1 MRQECINA
9 VQNAASRKLTAQEIQ
24 NIEDR
29 IYRNMRSIARDDPA
43 SWRNLTE
50 AERLRMAG
58 QKAADEILNEAALKK
73 RRVALTIAAR
83 KRLDDFINSYQGK
96 DGKLE
101 ALNRTIAFHAD
112 GRSNFLSVESR
123 GKATRDYALS
133 QIQEAFEAVDPRF
146 FHLFEDEAGVRDIV
160 YEIRGQATGNAK
172 AKAGAKAWAD
182 ITELL
187 RRRFNDAGGDVGF
200 LENWGIPQ
208 HHSMNK
214 VGKVTQEQ
222 WVSDVIGK
230 LDRKYY
236 VKENGELMNDTEVSA
251 FLGEAYTTIAT
262 GGLNKLSE
270 GGLRL
275 SGSRANRG
283 NASRQI
289 HFKDGDAYLEYQKQY
304 GEKSLW
310 EVMVGH
316 LEGISKDIA
325 LVETYGPNPDHV
337 FRSLLDELSAE
348 TAIANPQRTGRVK
361 RLANSTEN
369 LYNFIAGKTQ
379 PIANPHIAQWSDNI
393 RNWMVAS
400 RLGSALLASFS
411 DLGTMY
417 LSAKVANLPMNK
429 LLMNQLEVMDPTNR
443 TELARARRAGLAMES
458 LLGSVNRWAMDNM
471 GPSTARWAA
480 TAVMRAS
487 GLTAWSDAHK
497 RAYGVTMMGSLG
509 EVVHAHR
516 DLSQL
521 PADDFRIIKSKGV
534 TERDWS
540 VWQLAEREDW
550 GKGNNTM
557 LTPESI
563 MRIPD
568 DMVSHLGPPERV
580 KFDAMRRLLGA
591 VAEEV
596 DMAVI
601 TPGAREQMMTGGGIQ
616 RGTWK
621 GELTRSVFLF
631 KSFPIS
637 VVMRHYSRAMGMPS
651 AGGRAAYIAA
661 FIASTTMLGALSQQ
675 LNDMA
680 SGRNPRA
687 IVGEDAGKF
696 WIGALLKGGGLG
708 LYGDFLLSDHT
719 RYGSGALASML
730 GPVAGLVDDV
740 VKLGQGIP
748 LNAVE
753 GKPEQT
759 GGDLV
764 KLSKGLIP
772 GANLWYAKAAL
783 DHMIF
788 NQMQEY
794 FSPGYLRKVE
804 QRSKKN
810 FNQTYWWR
818 PRDTTPGDAPDLG
831 KAIGK

>member
-1 MRQECINA
+1 MRQECIQA
-9 VQNAASRKLTAQEIQ
+9 VQQAAQRNLTAAEIQ

-29 IYRNMRSIARDDPA
+29 IYRNMRQLARNDPA
-43 SWRNLTE
+43 SWRQMSD
-50 AERLRMAG
+50 AERLRRAG
-58 QKAADEILNEAALKK
+58 QLASDEFRQEAALKQ

-83 KRLDDFINSYQGK
+83 SRLDAFIDSYEGK

-112 GRSNFLSVESR
+112 GKSNFLSVESR

-133 QIQEAFEAVDPRF
+133 QLQEAFEAVDPRYF
-146 FHLFEDEAGVRDIV
+146 GLFEDEAGVRDLV
-160 YEIRGQATGNAK
+160 FELRGQKTNNAR
-172 AKAGAKAWAD
+172 AQAGAKAWKEVTD
-182 ITELL
+182 LL
-187 RRRFNDAGGDVGF
+187 RRRFNDAGGDIGY

-208 HHSMNK
+208 HHSMDK
-214 VGKVTQEQ
+214 VGRVAQSK
-222 WVSDVIGK
+222 WVSDIIGK

-236 VKENGELMNDTEVSA
+236 VKEDGQMMNDTELSA
-251 FLGEAYTTIAT
+251 FLGEAYNTIAT
-262 GGLNKLSE
+262 GGLNKL
-270 GGLRL
+270 GDTGIKI

-289 HFKDGDAYLEYQKQY
+289 HFKDAETYLEYQKQY
-304 GEKSLW
+304 GDRSLW

-316 LEGISKDIA
+316 IEGVSKDIA

-337 FRSLLDELSAE
+337 FQSMLTEFKSEAATENPSR
-348 TAIANPQRTGRVK
+348 TGTIVRIAN
-361 RLANSTEN
+361 ATEN

-379 PIANPHIAQWSDNI
+379 PVANPHIARWSENI

-417 LSAKVANLPMNK
+417 LSAKVTNLPMNQ
-429 LLMNQLEVMDPTNR
+429 LLKNQLEVMDPTNR

-471 GPSTARWAA
+471 GPSKARWAA
-480 TAVMRAS
+480 TAVMKAS

-497 RAYGVTMMGSLG
+497 RAYGVTMMGSIG
-509 EVVHAHR
+509 DVVSRTPDLKSLSPDDHR
-516 DLSQL
+516 ILL
-521 PADDFRIIKSKGV
+521 SKGV
-534 TERDWS
+534 TKQDFS
-540 VWQLAEREDW
+540 VWKLAQQEDW
-550 GKGNNTM
+550 GNGNTTM

-568 DMVSHLGPPERV
+568 ADVKHFGAPERV

-596 DMAVI
+596 DVAVI
-601 TPGAREQMMTGGGIQ
+601 TPGAREQMVAGAGKQ
-616 RGTWK
+616 RGTIG
-621 GELTRSVFLF
+621 GELYRSVFLF

-637 VVMRHYSRAMGMPS
+637 VVMRHWSRAMGMPS
-651 AGGRAAYIAA
+651 AGGRAAYLAS
-661 FIASTTMLGALSQQ
+661 FIASTTILGAMSQQ
-675 LNDMA
+675 INDMA
-680 SGRNPRA
+680 SGRNPREM
-687 IVGEDAGKF
+687 VNKDAGKF
-696 WIGALLKGGGLG
+696 WLGALLKGGGLG

-719 RYGSGALASML
+719 RYGGGALASML
-730 GPVAGLVDDV
+730 GPVAGLIDDV
-740 VKLGQGIP
+740 VKLGQGVP

-753 GKPEQT
+753 GKNEQT

-764 KLSKGLIP
+764 KLGKGLIP

-794 FSPGYLRKVE
+794 FSPGYLRKME
-804 QRSKKN
+804 QRSKKE

-818 PRDTTPGDAPDLG
+818 PQDMTP
-831 KAIGK
+831 

>member
-9 VQNAASRKLTAQEIQ
+9 VQQAASRRLTQQEIK

-29 IYRNMRSIARDDPA
+29 IYRNMRQLARNDPA
-43 SWRNLTE
+43 SWRAMTD
-50 AERLRMAG
+50 AERLRRAG
-58 QKAADEILNEAALKK
+58 QLAANELTNEAALKK

-83 KRLDDFINSYQGK
+83 QRLDAFIKTYQGK

-112 GRSNFLSVESR
+112 GKSNFLSVESR

-146 FHLFEDEAGVRDIV
+146 FHLFEDEASVRDLV
-160 YEIRGQATGNAK
+160 YEMRGQDTGNVRAK
-172 AKAGAKAWAD
+172 KGAKAWAGV
-182 ITELL
+182 TELL
-187 RRRFNDAGGDVGF
+187 RQRFNDAGGDIGY

-208 HHSMNK
+208 HHSMEK
-214 VGKVTQEQ
+214 VGRVPQDK

-236 VKENGELMNDTEVSA
+236 IKDDGQLMSDAELKT
-251 FLGEAYTTIAT
+251 FLGEAYNTIAT
-262 GGLNKLSE
+262 GGLNKLSDT
-270 GGLRL
+270 GMRI
-275 SGSRANRG
+275 SGARSNRG

-289 HFKDGDAYLEYQKQY
+289 HFKDADSYLEYQREY
-304 GEKSLW
+304 GDRSLW
-310 EVMVGH
+310 EVMVWH

-337 FRSLLDELSAE
+337 FRSILDEVTAE
-348 TAIANPQRTGRVK
+348 QATANPERTGRIK

-379 PIANPHIAQWSDNI
+379 PIANPHIARWSDNI

-417 LSAKVANLPMNK
+417 MSAKVANIPMNR
-429 LLMNQLEVMDPTNR
+429 LFMNQLEAMNPANR

-471 GPSTARWAA
+471 GPSVSRWAA

-487 GLTAWSDAHK
+487 GLTAWTDAHK

-509 EVVHAHR
+509 EVVSRAP
-516 DLSQL
+516 DLRSL
-521 PADDFRIIKSKGV
+521 DDSDFRILKSKGI
-534 TERDWS
+534 TEQDFS
-540 VWQLAEREDW
+540 VWKLAQQEDW
-550 GKGNNTM
+550 GNGNTTM

-568 DMVSHLGPPERV
+568 AAVMHLGLPERV
-580 KFDAMRRLLGA
+580 RFEAMRRLLAA
-591 VAEEV
+591 VSEEV

-601 TPGAREQMMTGGGIQ
+601 TPGAREQLLTGGGLQ

-637 VVMRHYSRAMGMPS
+637 VVLRHWTRAMGMPS

-661 FIASTTMLGALSQQ
+661 FLASTTMLGALSQQ

-680 SGRNPRA
+680 SGRNPREMA
-687 IVGEDAGKF
+687 GKDAGKF
-696 WIGALLKGGGLG
+696 WLGALLKGGGLG

-719 RYGSGALASML
+719 RYGGGALASML

-740 VKLGQGIP
+740 VKLAQGIP

-764 KLSKGLIP
+764 KLGKGLIP

-788 NQMQEY
+788 NQLQEY

-804 QRSKKN
+804 QRSKKQ

-818 PRDTTPGDAPDLG
+818 PQDVTPE
-831 KAIGK
+831 

>member
-9 VQNAASRKLTAQEIQ
+9 VQQAAQRTLTAREIQ

-29 IYRNMRSIARDDPA
+29 IYRNMRQLARNDPA
-43 SWRNLTE
+43 SWRQMTD
-50 AERLRMAG
+50 AERLRRAG
-58 QKAADEILNEAALKK
+58 QLAADELQQEAGLKR

-83 KRLDDFINSYQGK
+83 QRLDAFINGYQGT
-96 DGKLE
+96 DGKLG
-101 ALNRTIAFHAD
+101 ALNRTIAFSAD
-112 GRSNFLSVESR
+112 GKSNFLSVESR

-146 FHLFEDEAGVRDIV
+146 FHLFEDEKGVRDLV
-160 YEIRGQATGNAK
+160 FEIRGQDTGNIK
-172 AKAGAKAWAD
+172 AKKGAKAWAD
-182 ITELL
+182 VTELL
-187 RRRFNDAGGDVGF
+187 RRRFNDAGGDIGY

-208 HHSMNK
+208 HHSMEK
-214 VGKVTQEQ
+214 VGRATREQ

-236 VKENGELMNDTEVSA
+236 IKEDGQLMSDAEVTA
-251 FLGEAYTTIAT
+251 FLGEAYNTIAT
-262 GGLNKLSE
+262 GGLNKLSDS
-270 GGLRL
+270 GMRL
-275 SGSRANRG
+275 SGARANRG

-289 HFKDGDAYLEYQKQY
+289 HFKDADSYLEYQRQY
-304 GEKSLW
+304 GDRSLW

-337 FRSLLDELSAE
+337 FRAILDEVTAE
-348 TAIANPQRTGRVK
+348 TATVNPQRTGQVK
-361 RLANSTEN
+361 RMANSTEN
-369 LYNFIAGKTQ
+369 LYNFISGKTQ

-393 RNWMVAS
+393 RNWLVAS

-417 LSAKVANLPMNK
+417 LSAKVTNLPMNQ
-429 LLMNQLEVMDPTNR
+429 LFRNQLEAMDPTNR

-471 GPSTARWAA
+471 GPSKARWAA

-509 EVVHAHR
+509 EVVSR
-516 DLSQL
+516 SPDLRSL
-521 PADDFRIIKSKGV
+521 DGGDFRILKSKGI
-534 TERDWS
+534 TEQDFS
-540 VWQLAEREDW
+540 VWKLADQEDW

-568 DMVSHLGPPERV
+568 DAVKHLGAPERV
-580 KFDAMRRLLGA
+580 KFEAMRKLLGA

-601 TPGAREQMMTGGGIQ
+601 TPGAREKMITGGGLQ

-637 VVMRHYSRAMGMPS
+637 VVVRHWHRAMGMPS

-680 SGRNPRA
+680 SGRNPR
-687 IVGEDAGKF
+687 DMAGKDAAKF
-696 WIGALLKGGGLG
+696 WLGALLKGGGLG

-719 RYGSGALASML
+719 RYGGGALASML

-753 GKPEQT
+753 GKSEQT

-764 KLSKGLIP
+764 KLGKGLTP
-772 GANLWYAKAAL
+772 GANIWYLKAAI

-794 FSPGYLRKVE
+794 FSPGYLRKME
-804 QRSKKN
+804 QRSKKE

-818 PRDTTPGDAPDLG
+818 PQDVTPQ
-831 KAIGK
+831 

>member
-9 VQNAASRKLTAQEIQ
+9 VQQAASRRLTQQEIQ

-29 IYRNMRSIARDDPA
+29 IYRNMRQLARNDPA
-43 SWRNLTE
+43 SWRAMTD
-50 AERLRMAG
+50 AERLRRAG
-58 QKAADEILNEAALKK
+58 QLAANELTNEAALKR

-83 KRLDDFINSYQGK
+83 QRLDAFINTYQGK

-112 GRSNFLSVESR
+112 GKSNFLSVESR

-146 FHLFEDEAGVRDIV
+146 FHLFEDEASVRDLV
-160 YEIRGQATGNAK
+160 YEMRGQDTGNVRAK
-172 AKAGAKAWAD
+172 KGAKAWAGV
-182 ITELL
+182 TELL
-187 RRRFNDAGGDVGF
+187 RQRFNDAGGDIGY

-208 HHSMNK
+208 HHSMEK
-214 VGKVTQEQ
+214 VGRVSQDK
-222 WVSDVIGK
+222 WISDVIGK

-236 VKENGELMNDTEVSA
+236 IKDDGQLMSDAELKT
-251 FLGEAYTTIAT
+251 FLGEAYNTIAT
-262 GGLNKLSE
+262 GGLNKLSDT
-270 GGLRL
+270 GMRI
-275 SGSRANRG
+275 SGARSNRG

-289 HFKDGDAYLEYQKQY
+289 HFKDADSYLEYQREY
-304 GEKSLW
+304 GDRSLW

-337 FRSLLDELSAE
+337 FRSILDEVTAE
-348 TAIANPQRTGRVK
+348 QATANPERTGRIK
-361 RLANSTEN
+361 RLANRTEN

-379 PIANPHIAQWSDNI
+379 PIANPHIARWSDNI

-417 LSAKVANLPMNK
+417 MSAKVANIPMNR
-429 LLMNQLEVMDPTNR
+429 LFMNQLEAMNPANR

-471 GPSTARWAA
+471 GPSVSRWAA

-487 GLTAWSDAHK
+487 GLTAWTDAHK

-509 EVVHAHR
+509 EVVSRAP
-516 DLSQL
+516 DLRSL
-521 PADDFRIIKSKGV
+521 DDSDFRILKSKGI
-534 TERDWS
+534 TEQDFS
-540 VWQLAEREDW
+540 VWKLAQQEDW
-550 GKGNNTM
+550 GNGNTTM

-568 DMVSHLGPPERV
+568 AAVMHLGPPERV
-580 KFDAMRRLLGA
+580 RFEAMRRLLAA
-591 VAEEV
+591 VSEEV

-601 TPGAREQMMTGGGIQ
+601 TPGAREQLLTGGGLQ

-637 VVMRHYSRAMGMPS
+637 VVLRHWTRAMGMPS

-661 FIASTTMLGALSQQ
+661 FLASTTMLGALSQQ
-675 LNDMA
+675 LNDLA
-680 SGRNPRA
+680 SGRNPREMT
-687 IVGEDAGKF
+687 GKDAGKF
-696 WIGALLKGGGLG
+696 WLGALLKGGGLG

-719 RYGSGALASML
+719 RYGGGALASML

-740 VKLGQGIP
+740 VKLAQGIP

-764 KLSKGLIP
+764 KLGKGLIP

-788 NQMQEY
+788 NQLQEY
-794 FSPGYLRKVE
+794 FSPGYLRKME
-804 QRSKKN
+804 QRSKKE

-818 PRDTTPGDAPDLG
+818 PQDVTPE
-831 KAIGK
+831 

>member
-1 MRQECINA
+1 MA
-9 VQNAASRKLTAQEIQ
+9 
-24 NIEDR
+24 
-29 IYRNMRSIARDDPA
+29 RNDPA
-43 SWRNLTE
+43 SWRVLTD
-50 AERLRMAG
+50 AERLRRAG
-58 QKAADEILNEAALKK
+58 QLSADELKNEAALKK
-73 RRVALTIAAR
+73 RRVALTIATR
-83 KRLDDFINSYQGK
+83 QRLDNFINSYQGR

-101 ALNRTIAFHAD
+101 ALSRTIAFHAD
-112 GRSNFLSVESR
+112 GKSNFLSVESR

-146 FHLFEDEAGVRDIV
+146 FHLFEDEASVRDLV
-160 YEIRGQATGNAK
+160 YEMRGQDTGNLRAK
-172 AKAGAKAWAD
+172 KGAKAWAD
-182 ITELL
+182 VTELL
-187 RRRFNDAGGDVGF
+187 RRRFNDAGGDIGY
-200 LENWGIPQ
+200 LENWGVPQ
-208 HHSMNK
+208 HHSMEK
-214 VGKVTQEQ
+214 VGRVSRDK

-236 VKENGELMNDTEVSA
+236 IREDGQLMSDAELTT
-251 FLGEAYTTIAT
+251 FLGEAYNTIAT
-262 GGLNKLSE
+262 GGVNKLGDS
-270 GGLRL
+270 GMRL

-289 HFKDGDAYLEYQKQY
+289 HFKDADSYLEYQKQY
-304 GEKSLW
+304 GDRSLW

-337 FRSLLDELSAE
+337 FRSILDEVTAE
-348 TAIANPQRTGRVK
+348 TATANPERTGRVK

-369 LYNFIAGKTQ
+369 LYNFISGKTQ
-379 PIANPHIAQWSDNI
+379 PIANPVIARWSDNI

-417 LSAKVANLPMNK
+417 LSAKVTNLPMNQ
-429 LLMNQLEVMDPTNR
+429 LFRNQLEAMDPTNR

-471 GPSTARWAA
+471 GPSKARWAA

-509 EVVHAHR
+509 DIVTR
-516 DLSQL
+516 TPDLASL
-521 PADDFRIIKSKGV
+521 DDADFRILKSKGV
-534 TERDWS
+534 TEQDFS
-540 VWQLAEREDW
+540 VWKLADQEDW

-568 DMVSHLGPPERV
+568 DAVKHLGAPERV

-591 VAEEV
+591 IAEEV

-601 TPGAREQMMTGGGIQ
+601 TPGAREKMVTGGGLQ

-621 GELTRSVFLF
+621 GELVRSVFLF

-637 VVMRHYSRAMGMPS
+637 VVMRHWSRAMGMPS
-651 AGGRAAYIAA
+651 AGGRAAYIGT
-661 FIASTTMLGALSQQ
+661 FIASTTILGALSQQ

-680 SGRNPRA
+680 SGRNPREMT
-687 IVGEDAGKF
+687 GEEAPKF
-696 WIGALLKGGGLG
+696 WLGALLKGGGLG

-719 RYGSGALASML
+719 RYGGGALASML

-764 KLSKGLIP
+764 KLGKGLIP

-804 QRSKKN
+804 QRSKKQ

-818 PRDTTPGDAPDLG
+818 PQDTLPQ
-831 KAIGK
+831 

>member
-9 VQNAASRKLTAQEIQ
+9 VQQAASRRLTQQEIQ

-29 IYRNMRSIARDDPA
+29 IYRNMRQLARNDPA
-43 SWRNLTE
+43 SWRAMTD
-50 AERLRMAG
+50 AERLRRAG
-58 QKAADEILNEAALKK
+58 QLAANELTNEAALK
-73 RRVALTIAAR
+73 RHRVALTIAAR
-83 KRLDDFINSYQGK
+83 QRLDAFIKTYQGK

-112 GRSNFLSVESR
+112 GKSNFLSVESR

-146 FHLFEDEAGVRDIV
+146 FHLFEDEASVRDLV
-160 YEIRGQATGNAK
+160 YEMRGQDTGNVRAK
-172 AKAGAKAWAD
+172 KGAKAWAGV
-182 ITELL
+182 TELL
-187 RRRFNDAGGDVGF
+187 RQRFNDAGGDIGY

-208 HHSMNK
+208 HHSMEK
-214 VGKVTQEQ
+214 VGRVSQDK
-222 WVSDVIGK
+222 WISDVLGK

-236 VKENGELMNDTEVSA
+236 IKDDGQLMSDAELKT
-251 FLGEAYTTIAT
+251 FLGEAYNTIAT
-262 GGLNKLSE
+262 GGLNKLSDT
-270 GGLRL
+270 GMRI
-275 SGSRANRG
+275 SGARSNRG

-289 HFKDGDAYLEYQKQY
+289 HFKDADSYLEYQREY
-304 GEKSLW
+304 GDRSLW

-337 FRSLLDELSAE
+337 FRSILDEVTAE
-348 TAIANPQRTGRVK
+348 QATANPERTGRIK

-379 PIANPHIAQWSDNI
+379 PIANPHIARWSDNI

-417 LSAKVANLPMNK
+417 MSAKVANIPMNR
-429 LLMNQLEVMDPTNR
+429 LFMNQLEAMNPANR

-471 GPSTARWAA
+471 GPSVSRWAA

-487 GLTAWSDAHK
+487 GLTAWTDAHK

-509 EVVHAHR
+509 EVVSRAP
-516 DLSQL
+516 DLRSL
-521 PADDFRIIKSKGV
+521 DDSDFRILKSKGI
-534 TERDWS
+534 TEQDFS
-540 VWQLAEREDW
+540 VWKLAQQEDW
-550 GKGNNTM
+550 GNGNTTM

-568 DMVSHLGPPERV
+568 AAVMHLGPPERV
-580 KFDAMRRLLGA
+580 RFEAMRRLLAA
-591 VAEEV
+591 VSEEV

-601 TPGAREQMMTGGGIQ
+601 TPGAREQLFTGGGLQ

-637 VVMRHYSRAMGMPS
+637 VVLRHWTRAMGMPS

-661 FIASTTMLGALSQQ
+661 FLASTTMLGALSQQ

-680 SGRNPRA
+680 SGRNPREMA
-687 IVGEDAGKF
+687 GKDAGKF
-696 WIGALLKGGGLG
+696 WLGALLKGGGLG

-719 RYGSGALASML
+719 RYGGGALASML

-740 VKLGQGIP
+740 VKLAQGIP

-764 KLSKGLIP
+764 KLGKGLIP

-788 NQMQEY
+788 NQLQEY

-804 QRSKKN
+804 QRSKKQ

-818 PRDTTPGDAPDLG
+818 PQDVTPE
-831 KAIGK
+831 

>member
-1 MRQECINA
+1 MRQECIKA
-9 VQNAASRKLTAQEIQ
+9 VQDAAKRTLTSREIQ

-29 IYRNMRSIARDDPA
+29 IYRNMRQLARNDPA
-43 SWRNLTE
+43 SWRQMTD
-50 AERLRMAG
+50 AERLRRAG
-58 QKAADEILNEAALKK
+58 QLAADELKSEAGLKR

-83 KRLDDFINSYQGK
+83 QRLDAFINSYQGK

-112 GRSNFLSVESR
+112 GKSNFLSVESR

-146 FHLFEDEAGVRDIV
+146 FHLFEDEASVRDLV
-160 YEIRGQATGNAK
+160 YEIRGQATGNFRAK
-172 AKAGAKAWAD
+172 KGAKAWSD
-182 ITELL
+182 VTELL
-187 RRRFNDAGGDVGF
+187 RRRFNDAGGDIGY

-208 HHSMNK
+208 HHSMEK
-214 VGKVTQEQ
+214 VGRATREQ

-236 VKENGELMNDTEVSA
+236 IKEDGQLMGDAEVSA
-251 FLGEAYTTIAT
+251 FLAEAYNTIAT
-262 GGLNKLSE
+262 GGLNKLSDS
-270 GGLRL
+270 GMRL
-275 SGSRANRG
+275 SGARANRG

-289 HFKDGDAYLEYQKQY
+289 HFKDADSYLEYQQQY
-304 GEKSLW
+304 GDRSLW

-337 FRSLLDELSAE
+337 FRSILDEV
-348 TAIANPQRTGRVK
+348 TAKTATENPERTGRVK

-369 LYNFIAGKTQ
+369 LYNFISGKTQ
-379 PIANPHIAQWSDNI
+379 PIANPHIARWSDNI

-417 LSAKVANLPMNK
+417 LSAKVTNLPMNR
-429 LLMNQLEVMDPTNR
+429 LFMNQLEAMDPTNR

-471 GPSTARWAA
+471 GPSKARWAA

-509 EVVHAHR
+509 EVVSRAP
-516 DLSQL
+516 DLRSL
-521 PADDFRIIKSKGV
+521 DDGDFRILKSKGI
-534 TERDWS
+534 TEQDFS
-540 VWQLAEREDW
+540 VWKLADQEDW

-568 DMVSHLGPPERV
+568 DAVKHLGSPERV

-601 TPGAREQMMTGGGIQ
+601 TPGAREQMVTGGGLQ

-637 VVMRHYSRAMGMPS
+637 VVMRHWSRAMGMPS
-651 AGGRAAYIAA
+651 AGGRAAYIGS
-661 FIASTTMLGALSQQ
+661 FIASTTILGALSQQ

-680 SGRNPRA
+680 SGRNPREMT
-687 IVGEDAGKF
+687 GEEAPKF
-696 WIGALLKGGGLG
+696 WLGALLKGGGLG

-719 RYGSGALASML
+719 RYGGGALASML

-764 KLSKGLIP
+764 KLGKGLIP

-818 PRDTTPGDAPDLG
+818 PQDVTPR
-831 KAIGK
+831 

>member
-9 VQNAASRKLTAQEIQ
+9 VQSAASRKLTAQEVQ

-29 IYRNMRSIARDDPA
+29 IYRNMRTIARDDPA
-43 SWRNLTE
+43 SWRNMTE
-50 AERLRMAG
+50 AERLRLSG
-58 QKAADEILNEAALKK
+58 QKAADEILQEAALKK

-83 KRLDDFINSYQGK
+83 KRLDDFVNAYQGR

-146 FHLFEDEAGVRDIV
+146 FHLFEDEAGVRDLV
-160 YEIRGQATGNAK
+160 YEIRGQDTGNVK
-172 AKAGAKAWAD
+172 AKKGAKAWAD
-182 ITELL
+182 VTELL

-200 LENWGIPQ
+200 LENWGVPQ
-208 HHSMNK
+208 HHSMEK
-214 VGKVTQEQ
+214 VGRVTQEQ
-222 WVSDVIGK
+222 WSSDVIGK

-236 VKENGELMNDTEVSA
+236 VKENGEMMNDAEVMA

-262 GGLNKLSE
+262 GGLNKLSDT
-270 GGLRL
+270 GMRL

-289 HFKDGDAYLEYQKQY
+289 HFKDGDAYLQYQKQY
-304 GEKSLW
+304 GDRSLW

-337 FRSLLDELSAE
+337 FRSMLDEFTAESAK
-348 TAIANPQRTGRVK
+348 ANPERTGRVK
-361 RLANSTEN
+361 RLSNSTEN

-379 PIANPHIAQWSDNI
+379 PIANPHIARWSDNI

-417 LSAKVANLPMNK
+417 LSAKVTNLPMNR
-429 LLMNQLEVMDPTNR
+429 LFQNQLEVMNPANR

-471 GPSTARWAA
+471 GPSHSRWAA

-509 EVVHAHR
+509 EVVHRHS
-516 DLSQL
+516 DMSQL
-521 PADDFRIIKSKGV
+521 SPDDFRIIKSKGV
-534 TERDWS
+534 TDTDWS
-540 VWQLAEREDW
+540 VWKLADREDW
-550 GKGNNTM
+550 GKGNDTM

-568 DMVSHLGPPERV
+568 DQVSHLGVPERV

-601 TPGAREQMMTGGGIQ
+601 TPGAREQLFVGGGLQ
-616 RGTWK
+616 RGTMR

-637 VVMRHYSRAMGMPS
+637 VVMRHWSRAFGMPS

-661 FIASTTMLGALSQQ
+661 FMASTTLLGSLSMQ

-680 SGRNPRA
+680 SGKNPKDPF
-687 IVGEDAGKF
+687 GEHATAF
-696 WIGALLKGGGLG
+696 WMNALLKGGGLG
-708 LYGDFLLSDHT
+708 LYGDFLFSDHT
-719 RYGSGALASML
+719 KYGSGALATML

-740 VKLGQGIP
+740 VRIGQGSL
-748 LNAVE
+748 LNSIE
-753 GKPEQT
+753 GRPEQT
-759 GGDLV
+759 GGAIV
-764 KLSKGLIP
+764 KLGKGLMP

-783 DHMIF
+783 DHMVF

-818 PRDTTPGDAPDLG
+818 PQDTTP
-831 KAIGK
+831 K

>member
-9 VQNAASRKLTAQEIQ
+9 VQQAAARRLTQQEIQ

-29 IYRNMRSIARDDPA
+29 IYRNMRQLARNDPA
-43 SWRNLTE
+43 SWRVLTD
-50 AERLRMAG
+50 AERLRRAG
-58 QKAADEILNEAALKK
+58 QLAADELKNEAALKK

-83 KRLDDFINSYQGK
+83 QRLDNFINSYQGR

-101 ALNRTIAFHAD
+101 ALSRTIAFHAD
-112 GRSNFLSVESR
+112 GKSNFLSVESR

-146 FHLFEDEAGVRDIV
+146 FHLFEDEASVRDLV
-160 YEIRGQATGNAK
+160 YEMRGQDTGNLRAK
-172 AKAGAKAWAD
+172 KGAKAWAD
-182 ITELL
+182 VTELL
-187 RRRFNDAGGDVGF
+187 RRRFNDAGGDIGY
-200 LENWGIPQ
+200 LENWGVPQ
-208 HHSMNK
+208 HHSMEK
-214 VGKVTQEQ
+214 VGRVSRDK

-236 VKENGELMNDTEVSA
+236 IREDGKLMSDAELTT
-251 FLGEAYTTIAT
+251 FLGEAYNTIAT
-262 GGLNKLSE
+262 GGLNKLSDN
-270 GGLRL
+270 GMRL
-275 SGSRANRG
+275 SGARANRG

-289 HFKDGDAYLEYQKQY
+289 HFKDADSYLEYQKQY
-304 GEKSLW
+304 GDRSLW

-337 FRSLLDELSAE
+337 FRSILDEV
-348 TAIANPQRTGRVK
+348 TAKTATENPERTGRVK

-369 LYNFIAGKTQ
+369 LYNFISGKTQ
-379 PIANPHIAQWSDNI
+379 PIANPHIARWSDNI

-417 LSAKVANLPMNK
+417 LSAKVTNLPMNQ
-429 LLMNQLEVMDPTNR
+429 LFRNQLEAMNPANR

-471 GPSTARWAA
+471 GPSVSRWAA

-509 EVVHAHR
+509 DIVTR
-516 DLSQL
+516 TPDLASL
-521 PADDFRIIKSKGV
+521 DSGDFRILKSKGV
-534 TERDWS
+534 TDQDFS
-540 VWQLAEREDW
+540 VWKLADQEDW

-568 DMVSHLGPPERV
+568 DAVRHIGAPERV

-601 TPGAREQMMTGGGIQ
+601 TPGAREQMVTGGGLQ

-621 GELTRSVFLF
+621 GELVRSVFLF

-637 VVMRHYSRAMGMPS
+637 VVMRHWSRAMGMPS
-651 AGGRAAYIAA
+651 AGGRAAYIGT
-661 FIASTTMLGALSQQ
+661 FIASTTILGALSQQ

-680 SGRNPRA
+680 SGRNPREMT
-687 IVGEDAGKF
+687 GEEAPKF
-696 WIGALLKGGGLG
+696 WLGALLKGGGLG

-719 RYGSGALASML
+719 RYGGGALASML

-764 KLSKGLIP
+764 KLGKGLIP

-804 QRSKKN
+804 QRSKKQ

-818 PRDTTPGDAPDLG
+818 PQDTLPQ
-831 KAIGK
+831 

>member
-9 VQNAASRKLTAQEIQ
+9 VQQAASRRLTQQEIK

-29 IYRNMRSIARDDPA
+29 IYRNMRQLARNDPA
-43 SWRNLTE
+43 SWRAMTD
-50 AERLRMAG
+50 AERLRRAG
-58 QKAADEILNEAALKK
+58 QLAANELTNEAALKK

-83 KRLDDFINSYQGK
+83 QRLDAFIKTYQGK

-112 GRSNFLSVESR
+112 GKSNFLSVESR

-146 FHLFEDEAGVRDIV
+146 FHLFEDEASVRDLV
-160 YEIRGQATGNAK
+160 YEMRGQDTGNVRAK
-172 AKAGAKAWAD
+172 KGAKAWAGV
-182 ITELL
+182 TELL
-187 RRRFNDAGGDVGF
+187 RQRFNDAGGDIGY

-208 HHSMNK
+208 HHSMEK
-214 VGKVTQEQ
+214 VGRVPQDK
-222 WVSDVIGK
+222 WVSDVIDK

-236 VKENGELMNDTEVSA
+236 IKDDGQLMSDAELTT
-251 FLGEAYTTIAT
+251 FLGEAYNTIAT
-262 GGLNKLSE
+262 GGLNKLSDT
-270 GGLRL
+270 GMRI
-275 SGSRANRG
+275 SGARSNRG

-289 HFKDGDAYLEYQKQY
+289 HFKDADSYLEYQREY
-304 GEKSLW
+304 GDRSLW

-337 FRSLLDELSAE
+337 FRSILDEVTAE
-348 TAIANPQRTGRVK
+348 QATANPERTGRIK

-379 PIANPHIAQWSDNI
+379 PIAKPHIARWSDNI

-417 LSAKVANLPMNK
+417 MSAKVANIPMNR
-429 LLMNQLEVMDPTNR
+429 LFMNQLEAMNPANR
-443 TELARARRAGLAMES
+443 MELARARRAGLAMES

-471 GPSTARWAA
+471 GPSVSRWAA

-487 GLTAWSDAHK
+487 GLTAWTDAHK

-509 EVVHAHR
+509 EVVSRAP
-516 DLSQL
+516 DLRSL
-521 PADDFRIIKSKGV
+521 DDSDFRILKSKGI
-534 TERDWS
+534 TEQDFS
-540 VWQLAEREDW
+540 VWKLAQQEDW
-550 GKGNNTM
+550 GNGNTTM

-568 DMVSHLGPPERV
+568 AAVMHLGLPERV
-580 KFDAMRRLLGA
+580 RFEAMRRLLAA
-591 VAEEV
+591 VSEEV

-601 TPGAREQMMTGGGIQ
+601 TPGAREQLFTGGGLQ

-637 VVMRHYSRAMGMPS
+637 VVLRHWTRAMGMPS

-661 FIASTTMLGALSQQ
+661 FLASTTMLGALSQQ

-680 SGRNPRA
+680 SGRNPREM
-687 IVGEDAGKF
+687 VGKDAGKF
-696 WIGALLKGGGLG
+696 WLGALLKGGGLG

-719 RYGSGALASML
+719 RYGGGALASML

-740 VKLGQGIP
+740 VKLAQGIP

-764 KLSKGLIP
+764 KLGKGLIP

-788 NQMQEY
+788 NQLQEY

-804 QRSKKN
+804 QRSKKQ

-818 PRDTTPGDAPDLG
+818 PQDVTPE
-831 KAIGK
+831 

>member
-9 VQNAASRKLTAQEIQ
+9 VQQAASRRLTQQEIQ

-29 IYRNMRSIARDDPA
+29 IYRNMRQLARNDPA
-43 SWRNLTE
+43 SWRAMTD
-50 AERLRMAG
+50 AERLRRAG
-58 QKAADEILNEAALKK
+58 QLAANELTNEAALKR

-83 KRLDDFINSYQGK
+83 QRLDAFIKTYQGK

-112 GRSNFLSVESR
+112 GKSNFLSVESR

-146 FHLFEDEAGVRDIV
+146 FHLFEDEASVRDLV
-160 YEIRGQATGNAK
+160 YEMRGQDTGNVRAK
-172 AKAGAKAWAD
+172 KGAKAWAGV
-182 ITELL
+182 TELL
-187 RRRFNDAGGDVGF
+187 RQRFNDAGGDIGY

-208 HHSMNK
+208 HHSMEK
-214 VGKVTQEQ
+214 VGRVSQDK
-222 WVSDVIGK
+222 WISDVIGK

-236 VKENGELMNDTEVSA
+236 IKDDGQLMSDAELKT
-251 FLGEAYTTIAT
+251 FLGEAYNTIAT
-262 GGLNKLSE
+262 GGLNKLSDT
-270 GGLRL
+270 GMRI
-275 SGSRANRG
+275 SGARSNRG

-289 HFKDGDAYLEYQKQY
+289 HFKDADSYLEYQREY
-304 GEKSLW
+304 GDRSLW

-337 FRSLLDELSAE
+337 FRSILDEVTAE
-348 TAIANPQRTGRVK
+348 QATANPERTGRIK

-379 PIANPHIAQWSDNI
+379 PIANPHIARWSDNI

-400 RLGSALLASFS
+400 RLGSALLAYFS

-417 LSAKVANLPMNK
+417 MSAKVANIPMNR
-429 LLMNQLEVMDPTNR
+429 LFMNQLEAMNPANR

-471 GPSTARWAA
+471 GPSVSRWAA

-487 GLTAWSDAHK
+487 GLTAWTDAHK

-509 EVVHAHR
+509 EVVSRAP
-516 DLSQL
+516 DLRSL
-521 PADDFRIIKSKGV
+521 DDSDFRILKSKGI
-534 TERDWS
+534 TEQDFS
-540 VWQLAEREDW
+540 VWKLAQQEDW
-550 GKGNNTM
+550 GNGNTTM

-568 DMVSHLGPPERV
+568 AAVMHLGLPERV
-580 KFDAMRRLLGA
+580 RFEAMRRLLAA
-591 VAEEV
+591 VSEEV

-601 TPGAREQMMTGGGIQ
+601 TPGAREQLFTGGGLQ

-637 VVMRHYSRAMGMPS
+637 VVLRHWTRAMGMPS

-661 FIASTTMLGALSQQ
+661 FLASTTMLGALSQQ

-680 SGRNPRA
+680 SGRNPREM
-687 IVGEDAGKF
+687 VGKDAGKF
-696 WIGALLKGGGLG
+696 WLGALLKGGGLG

-719 RYGSGALASML
+719 RYGGGALASML

-740 VKLGQGIP
+740 VKLAQGIP

-764 KLSKGLIP
+764 KLGKGLIP

-788 NQMQEY
+788 NQLQEY

-804 QRSKKN
+804 QRSKKQ

-818 PRDTTPGDAPDLG
+818 PQDVTPE
-831 KAIGK
+831 